1 MADLD
6 RDMGKEMS
14 EPEIREEVARAR
26 EKVAR
31 SQGRA
36 PEGVEREVP
45 REASERE
52 RNVQSADPEMREEAD
67 ATRRK

>member
-26 EKVAR
+26 EKAAR

-36 PEGVEREVP
+36 SEPKDTPPDADERL
-45 REASERE
+45 
-52 RNVQSADPEMREEAD
+52 RNVQSGNPDLRDELD
-67 ATRRK
+67 AEKRS

>member
-26 EKVAR
+26 EKAAR
-31 SQGRA
+31 SQGDARDA
-36 PEGVEREVP
+36 PND
-45 REASERE
+45 ASDRE
-52 RNVQSADPEMREEAD
+52 RNVQSGRPEWGSQADRE
-67 ATRRK
+67 